1 MLAGHKKAVADF
13 LIKINWNGHSIEKGE
28 QMSEMTRG
36 DVTVKYTDSIVI
48 PPEAGRLS
56 VSEVQALEKAR
67 RGVGVTA
74 VMTAQAI
81 RKYPDV
87 GPKDV
92 NADTLESMGHQADD
106 IDLVIADLEA
116 LLNIFKQANLIIDS
130 TTNGM
135 LRNVLA
141 HVRSREK
148 FDAGIVNHGP
158 QLIEYFKTRH
168 APPKN
173 DNNTTP

>member
-1 MLAGHKKAVADF
+1 MA
-13 LIKINWNGHSIEKGE
+13 
-28 QMSEMTRG
+28 EMTKG
-36 DVTVKYTDSIVI
+36 DVTVKFIDSIVI
-48 PPEAGRLS
+48 PPEAGKLS

-81 RKYPDV
+81 RKYPEV
-87 GPKDV
+87 APKDV
-92 NADTLESMGHQADD
+92 DADELESMGHQADD

-130 TTNGM
+130 ATNGM

-141 HVRSREK
+141 HVRGREK
-148 FDAGIVNHGP
+148 FDAGIVNHVP
-158 QLIEYFKTRH
+158 QLIEYFKLRH
-168 APPKN
+168 TPPKN
-173 DNNTTP
+173 DDTAK